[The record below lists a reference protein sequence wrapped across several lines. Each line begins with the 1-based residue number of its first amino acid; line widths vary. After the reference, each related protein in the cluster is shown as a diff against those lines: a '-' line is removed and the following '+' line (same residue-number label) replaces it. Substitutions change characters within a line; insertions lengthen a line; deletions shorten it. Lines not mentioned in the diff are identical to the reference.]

1 MSSYPD
7 PSITGSA
14 TCDLCHYRRPA
25 TDAPPLT
32 VRPPTGSR
40 QRQVRLCAPCGEDRP
55 GRRRRELIAEDFS
68 WQSMSRQA
76 HDLADAYTA
85 GRWLP
90 YEDEHRWAL
99 GLARTYWT
107 RAALEAALGDPN
119 PYLRAGRLVRVV
131 EPLPRILAVV
141 GAGDRAL
148 RPVQALL
155 DTLAVRSARS

>member
-1 MSSYPD
+1 MISYPD
-7 PSITGSA
+7 PATTGAA
-14 TCDLCHYRRPA
+14 TCDLCHYRRPTA
-25 TDAPPLT
+25 DAPAVA
-32 VRPPTGSR
+32 VRPPIAP
-40 QRQVRLCAPCGEDRP
+40 QRQVRLCAPCSEDRP
-55 GRRRRELIAEDFS
+55 GRRRRELIEEDIS
-68 WQSMSRQA
+68 WQAMSRQA

-90 YEDEHRWAL
+90 YEDEHHWAL

-107 RAALEAALGDPN
+107 RPALEVALRDPN

-131 EPLPRILAVV
+131 EPLPRILGIV

>member
-1 MSSYPD
+1 MSYPQP
-7 PSITGSA
+7 PSAGAA
-14 TCDLCHYRRPA
+14 TCDLCHDRRPA
-25 TDAPPLT
+25 PGAAVLI
-32 VRPPTGSR
+32 VRPPLGPK
-40 QRQVRLCAPCGEDRP
+40 RQVRLCAPCGEDRP
-55 GRRRRELIAEDFS
+55 GRRRRELIDEDFS
-68 WQSMSRQA
+68 WQMMARQA

-107 RAALEAALGDPN
+107 RPALEAALRDPN

-131 EPLPRILAVV
+131 EPLPRILGVV
-141 GAGDRAL
+141 GPGDRAL

-155 DTLAVRSARS
+155 DTLAIRSARS

>member
-7 PSITGSA
+7 PSTTGAA

-25 TDAPPLT
+25 VGAPALA
-32 VRPPTGSR
+32 VRPPIGP

-55 GRRRRELIAEDFS
+55 GRRRRELIEEDFS

-90 YEDEHRWAL
+90 YEDEHHWAW
-99 GLARTYWT
+99 GLARAHWT
-107 RAALEAALGDPN
+107 RPALEVALGDPN

-131 EPLPRILAVV
+131 EPLPRILTVV
-141 GAGDRAL
+141 GPGDRAL

-155 DTLAVRSARS
+155 DTLAARSARR

>member
-7 PSITGSA
+7 PSTDGA
-14 TCDLCHYRRPA
+14 TICDLCRYRRPA
-25 TDAPPLT
+25 ADAPALT
-32 VRPPTGSR
+32 VRPPIGP
-40 QRQVRLCAPCGEDRP
+40 QRQVRLCRPCREDRP
-55 GRRRRELIAEDFS
+55 GRRRRELIEEDFS
-68 WQSMSRQA
+68 WQAMSHQA
-76 HDLADAYTA
+76 HDLADAYAA

-107 RAALEAALGDPN
+107 RNALEAALRDPN

-131 EPLPRILAVV
+131 EPLPRILSVV
-141 GAGDRAL
+141 GPGDRAL

-155 DTLAVRSARS
+155 DTLAARSARS